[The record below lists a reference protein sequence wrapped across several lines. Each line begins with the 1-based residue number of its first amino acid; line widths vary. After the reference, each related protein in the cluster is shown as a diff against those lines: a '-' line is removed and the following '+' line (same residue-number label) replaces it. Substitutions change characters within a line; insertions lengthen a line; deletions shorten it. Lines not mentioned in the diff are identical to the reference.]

1 VSKRLSLDDE
11 SVVRHL
17 RAYQEALEAGERPD
31 RRQMLARFPQIAE
44 ELARCLDGLD
54 FVHRVAPQL
63 RDEDLPGR
71 DLDATTPLGDFQIVR
86 EVGRGG
92 MGVVYEA
99 EQMSLGRRVALKV
112 LPFAAVLDDRY
123 LRRFKNEAQAAA
135 HLHHT
140 NIVPVHAVGCE
151 RGVHY
156 YAMQFIEG
164 STVAGLIDELRGFAG
179 NSKNRDSSPA
189 LEAIAKE
196 HTTESPRYCRAVA
209 NLGIQAAEA
218 LEYAHESGVIHRD
231 IKPPNLIVD
240 ASGHLWITDFG
251 LASTRNDTG
260 LTVTGDIVGTMR
272 YMSPE
277 QALAQRVPVDHRTDI
292 YSLGV
297 TLYELL
303 TLEQA
308 FPGDDPRAILQD
320 IAFKEPVR
328 PRALN
333 PATAPELETILLK
346 AMAKDA
352 RDRYETA
359 QELVDDLRRFL
370 ENRPIHARRPT
381 LFKRATQWARRHQ
394 AVVWAAAVVLVLAVA
409 GLAIGTILLARKH
422 DQVKTAQ
429 ERAEAH
435 FGKARALVDSM
446 LTRLSEELASEPF
459 MKPLRKELLEEAL
472 AFYLDFLEQKEDE
485 PGLRFDAALAHR
497 RVGTIYNQLGRY
509 AESVPSHERAILS
522 LEELVEEVPGEPDYR
537 YELAFTLAQL
547 AYPLES
553 LERSAETE
561 PALRRAVSLLQE
573 LLATSGPQVRYHR
586 LLANCHLHLSVV
598 FGNVSRP
605 EDAEREIERGKDIWE
620 RLAAA
625 SDLPRDRRGLAQ
637 SLLWLAQRRGLRNR
651 PDEAEELLQRYLA
664 MIEQLMTEIPSMDLR
679 FAHARGWHL
688 LGNLL
693 YTRRPKDAASAYEE
707 ALSIYDELA
716 RFSPSWPDAREH
728 VGEVHTSLG
737 GVYLNMGLHKKSDQA
752 VRAAIGALAELA
764 DEHPEVPLYRL
775 RLANAHSLLADVA
788 RTTGSTEKA
797 EEACRRAIE
806 IVDGLEEEMGDK
818 RLYLLFG
825 QNVHET
831 LVTLLVNRGALQQA
845 ERYLLRKIQAFNE
858 RLVERYPDVP
868 SYRDLLAQSNFNLA
882 FLVLQPAGRH
892 EEATETER
900 IASGIW
906 SDLAAK
912 HPEDYG
918 GSLAR
923 AYGGMAVRLRDT
935 GESQRALMAFEKAIE
950 LSRDRLQQADSA
962 YARLGLGVRCY
973 ELGLLLRNLGHR
985 VRAEEAYREAVE
997 HLQKAV
1003 DLEPGSPEYRSRLA
1017 SGRIN
1022 LANLLRGAHRNEEAL
1037 PLLRQGLAAFDA
1049 LAREFPGNPNY
1060 RREVAIASDNLGI
1073 TLYQMGR
1080 LDEARQSLRKA
1091 LTVAEGVVEDFG
1103 DSLIN
1108 ATTLATALNDLAFM
1122 LSDDEEERGLLERAI
1137 VIRRKIL
1144 EANPRHPQERRFVI
1158 AHHINL
1164 ASVLERMGRRDEAEA
1179 RVQDALPVA
1188 RELVVE
1194 FPDSLADKKKLASL
1208 LDAGARLR
1216 LLHGDLPQ
1224 ARVLV
1229 DELTALYRQ
1238 IPVQQPDPV
1247 AESCNGLAW
1256 LLATCPDRAVRDP
1269 AEAVRL
1275 ARRAL
1280 ARSEGQAAH
1289 IFKTLGVALYRA
1301 GRLSEAGAALERSI
1315 ELSSGASAC
1324 DWLFLSMV
1332 QHRLGNEGA
1341 ARKAFA
1347 KGEARI
1353 NKDDARLQRFRA
1365 EAEEVL
1371 GIKPE

>member
-1 VSKRLSLDDE
+1 MSKRLSVDDE

-17 RAYQEALEAGERPD
+17 RTYQEALESGERPD
-31 RRQMLARFPQIAE
+31 RNDVLARFPEIAA
-44 ELARCLDGLD
+44 ELGRCLDGLD
-54 FVHRVAPQL
+54 FVHQVAPQL
-63 RDEDLPGR
+63 RDEEDLPDGE
-71 DLDATTPLGDFQIVR
+71 LHPATPIGDFRIVR

-99 EQMSLGRRVALKV
+99 EQMSLGRSVALKV

-308 FPGDDPRAILQD
+308 FPGDDPRAILQEV
-320 IAFKEPVR
+320 AFKEPVR

-422 DQVKTAQ
+422 DQ
-429 ERAEAH
+429 AEAS

-446 LTRLSEELASEPF
+446 LTRLSEELAGEPF

-553 LERSAETE
+553 LERSAEAE

-625 SDLPRDRRGLAQ
+625 SDLPRD
-637 SLLWLAQRRGLRNR
+637 
-651 PDEAEELLQRYLA
+651 
-664 MIEQLMTEIPSMDLR
+664 
-679 FAHARGWHL
+679 
-688 LGNLL
+688 
-693 YTRRPKDAASAYEE
+693 
-707 ALSIYDELA
+707 
-716 RFSPSWPDAREH
+716 
-728 VGEVHTSLG
+728 
-737 GVYLNMGLHKKSDQA
+737 
-752 VRAAIGALAELA
+752 
-764 DEHPEVPLYRL
+764 
-775 RLANAHSLLADVA
+775 
-788 RTTGSTEKA
+788 
-797 EEACRRAIE
+797 
-806 IVDGLEEEMGDK
+806 
-818 RLYLLFG
+818 
-825 QNVHET
+825 
-831 LVTLLVNRGALQQA
+831 
-845 ERYLLRKIQAFNE
+845 
-858 RLVERYPDVP
+858 
-868 SYRDLLAQSNFNLA
+868 
-882 FLVLQPAGRH
+882 
-892 EEATETER
+892 
-900 IASGIW
+900 
-906 SDLAAK
+906 
-912 HPEDYG
+912 
-918 GSLAR
+918 
-923 AYGGMAVRLRDT
+923 
-935 GESQRALMAFEKAIE
+935 
-950 LSRDRLQQADSA
+950 
-962 YARLGLGVRCY
+962 
-973 ELGLLLRNLGHR
+973 
-985 VRAEEAYREAVE
+985 
-997 HLQKAV
+997 
-1003 DLEPGSPEYRSRLA
+1003 
-1017 SGRIN
+1017 
-1022 LANLLRGAHRNEEAL
+1022 
-1037 PLLRQGLAAFDA
+1037 
-1049 LAREFPGNPNY
+1049 
-1060 RREVAIASDNLGI
+1060 
-1073 TLYQMGR
+1073 
-1080 LDEARQSLRKA
+1080 
-1091 LTVAEGVVEDFG
+1091 
-1103 DSLIN
+1103 
-1108 ATTLATALNDLAFM
+1108 
-1122 LSDDEEERGLLERAI
+1122 
-1137 VIRRKIL
+1137 
-1144 EANPRHPQERRFVI
+1144 
-1158 AHHINL
+1158 
-1164 ASVLERMGRRDEAEA
+1164 
-1179 RVQDALPVA
+1179 
-1188 RELVVE
+1188 
-1194 FPDSLADKKKLASL
+1194 
-1208 LDAGARLR
+1208 
-1216 LLHGDLPQ
+1216 
-1224 ARVLV
+1224 
-1229 DELTALYRQ
+1229 
-1238 IPVQQPDPV
+1238 
-1247 AESCNGLAW
+1247 
-1256 LLATCPDRAVRDP
+1256 
-1269 AEAVRL
+1269 
-1275 ARRAL
+1275 
-1280 ARSEGQAAH
+1280 
-1289 IFKTLGVALYRA
+1289 
-1301 GRLSEAGAALERSI
+1301 
-1315 ELSSGASAC
+1315 
-1324 DWLFLSMV
+1324 
-1332 QHRLGNEGA
+1332 
-1341 ARKAFA
+1341 
-1347 KGEARI
+1347 
-1353 NKDDARLQRFRA
+1353 
-1365 EAEEVL
+1365 
-1371 GIKPE
+1371 